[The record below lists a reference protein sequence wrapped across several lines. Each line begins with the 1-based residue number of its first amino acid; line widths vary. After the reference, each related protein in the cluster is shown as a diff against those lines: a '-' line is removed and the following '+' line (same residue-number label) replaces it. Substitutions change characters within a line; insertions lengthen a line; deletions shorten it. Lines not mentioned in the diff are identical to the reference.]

1 MEVVLEALSVAA
13 HYLRE
18 VTNLFLFGEEA
29 AEHGAN
35 LIRSKWNASLVGALL
50 KTF

>member
-1 MEVVLEALSVAA
+1 MLEAFVVAA

-18 VTNLFLFGEEA
+18 VTDLFFFGEEA

-35 LIRSKWNASLVGALL
+35 LIRGKGNAGLIGAFL
-50 KTF
+50 